1 MLVLDVLLIYISIL
15 VFGNPFVDSILE
27 SLAILIATAAGAAI
41 GIRAVNLPWRLTAPA
56 ALLAGIGLIV
66 IGRFELPI
74 LEFDQLIS
82 SLWTEIDSAKVLD
95 PRAGAIFLVICGAGI
110 FLLPLFDPFVRTA
123 GTAPT
128 LWKVVLVAI
137 SLALLAMLADYL
149 LSGGYM
155 FGLLTLIFGSI
166 SSAVLVGAGL
176 ILALA
181 NLPQIGAW
189 AGGLGLLLQAFVS
202 LTWWL
207 LGTPWFP

>member
-1 MLVLDVLLIYISIL
+1 
-15 VFGNPFVDSILE
+15 
-27 SLAILIATAAGAAI
+27 
-41 GIRAVNLPWRLTAPA
+41 
-56 ALLAGIGLIV
+56 
-66 IGRFELPI
+66 
-74 LEFDQLIS
+74 
-82 SLWTEIDSAKVLD
+82 
-95 PRAGAIFLVICGAGI
+95 
-110 FLLPLFDPFVRTA
+110 
-123 GTAPT
+123 
-128 LWKVVLVAI
+128 
-137 SLALLAMLADYL
+137 
-149 LSGGYM
+149 M